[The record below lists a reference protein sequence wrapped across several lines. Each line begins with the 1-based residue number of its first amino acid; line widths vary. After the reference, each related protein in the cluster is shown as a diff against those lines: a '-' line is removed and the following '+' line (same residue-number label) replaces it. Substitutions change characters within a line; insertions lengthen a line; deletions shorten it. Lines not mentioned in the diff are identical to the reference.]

1 MEYLMLSTKIAAVGD
16 LDSVLIFRSM
26 GVQVYA
32 VEDNAKGKDHF
43 TQILKQGFE
52 IVFLT
57 ERLGERWS
65 DILQDVN
72 FKKNPTVV
80 LVPDQKG
87 STGFALDWIRD
98 VVKKAVGADILK
110 EKKET

>member
-1 MEYLMLSTKIAAVGD
+1 MEYLMFSTKIAAVGD
-16 LDSVLIFRSM
+16 FDSVLIFRSM

-32 VEDNAKGKDHF
+32 VDESAKGKERF
-43 TQILKQGFE
+43 AEILKQNFE

-57 ERLGERWS
+57 ERLGEKWS
-65 DILQDVN
+65 DILQEVN
-72 FKKNPTVV
+72 IRRKPTVV

-87 STGFALDWIRD
+87 STGFALDWIRN

-110 EKKET
+110 EKKGT